1 MLGAYISLVGQAEVY
16 PSCMIVGGSGIGIKY
31 IVVLEFAPEVINC
44 AIVLVVVVVFALVV
58 VLVLILPFSVVAAPP
73 PDCLPSTSMECV

>member
-1 MLGAYISLVGQAEVY
+1 MIGACSSLISQSEVY

-58 VLVLILPFSVVAAPP
+58 VLVLILPFYIVAAPP
-73 PDCLPSTSMECV
+73 PDCLPSVSMECV